1 MSWMGPGAQVPPGLE
16 RNRETDPTRE
26 ELWGCIVALGGA
38 VGRGPGMERF
48 CGSGSRDRGGR
59 CGTRS

>member
-1 MSWMGPGAQVPPGLE
+1 MSWMGPGAQGPGLE
-16 RNRETDPTRE
+16 GNCETGPTRE
-26 ELWGCIVALGGA
+26 ELWGWTVAVGGA

-48 CGSGSRDRGGR
+48 YGSGSHDRGGR